1 MLVIELA
8 GVLAGPSVGM
18 FFAELGA
25 RVIKV
30 EPPQGD
36 VTRSW
41 KLPVEPAEED
51 RPAYFCA
58 ANWGKQ
64 SITLDLNLNSDQHIL
79 HQMLA
84 EADLLLMSFKPGD
97 AARFGLEADFLASRY
112 PKLLIGEITGYGADD
127 PRVGYDAIIQAETG
141 FTHLNGP
148 EPGQG
153 HKMPVALMDLLA
165 AHQLKEG
172 LLWALYEREKT
183 KKGKIVRVSLAE
195 AGAASLA
202 NMATN
207 TLMGKMNPQAMGSEH
222 PNIVP
227 YGTQYR
233 TLDGKSLVLAVGT
246 DKQFALLAEYL
257 GISTEGISSNAERV
271 RKRTVVNALLAKA
284 IAQHDR
290 DSLLTALES
299 LKVPAGAVRD
309 LQEVLEQPFAWRLRL
324 HEDGREGLRTAIFA
338 EQRYLLPPPSLNQH
352 GNWLRE
358 EWD

>member
-41 KLPVEPAEED
+41 KLPSEAADED

-64 SITLDLNLNSDQHIL
+64 SICLDMNLNSDQHIL
-79 HQMLA
+79 HKMLA
-84 EADLLLMSFKPGD
+84 EADILLMSFKPGD
-97 AARFGLEADFLASRY
+97 AARFGLEAEFLTDRY
-112 PKLLIGEITGYGADD
+112 PRLIIGEISGYGSDD

-141 FTHLNGP
+141 FTHLNGAAP
-148 EPGQG
+148 KQG

-172 LLWALYEREKT
+172 LLWALYEREKS

-207 TLMGKMNPQAMGSEH
+207 TLMGGLNPQAMGSEH

-227 YGTQYR
+227 YGTQYP
-233 TLDGKSLVLAVGT
+233 TADGQLIVLAVGT
-246 DKQFALLAEYL
+246 DKQFAALAQLL
-257 GISTEGISSNAERV
+257 GISTAGIGSNAERV
-271 RKRTVVNALLAKA
+271 RKRTEVNELLAAA
-284 IAQHDR
+284 IVRYQR
-290 DSLLTALES
+290 DDLLKELEAL
-299 LKVPAGAVRD
+299 KIPAGAVRELPD
-309 LQEVLEQPFAWRLRL
+309 VLEQPFAWRLRL
-324 HEDGREGLRTAIFA
+324 EHEGKAGLRTAVFA
-338 EQRYLLPPPSLNQH
+338 EQRYLFPPPALNQH
-352 GNWLRE
+352 GHWLRE

>member
-30 EPPQGD
+30 EPPVGD

-41 KLPVEPAEED
+41 KLPSESEDED

-64 SITLDLNLNSDQHIL
+64 SITLDLNLNADQHVL
-79 HQMLA
+79 HRMLA

-97 AARFGLEADFLASRY
+97 SARFGLESDFLQNRY
-112 PKLLIGEITGYGADD
+112 PQLIIGEISGYGPDD

-141 FTHLNGP
+141 FTHLNGTN
-148 EPGQG
+148 PGEG

-183 KKGKIVRVSLAE
+183 KKGKIVRVALAE
-195 AGAASLA
+195 AGASSLA

-207 TLMGKMNPQAMGSEH
+207 TLMGNINPQAMGSEH

-227 YGTQYR
+227 YGTQYP
-233 TLDGKSLVLAVGT
+233 TADGKPIVLAVGT
-246 DKQFALLAEYL
+246 DKQFSGLAQHL
-257 GISTEGISSNAERV
+257 GIATDGISTNAARV
-271 RKRTVVNALLAKA
+271 KQRSLVHQLIAEKTILHQRDQLLA
-284 IAQHDR
+284 
-290 DSLLTALES
+290 ALEA

-309 LQEVLEQPFAWRLRL
+309 VQEVLEQPFAWKLRL
-324 HEDGREGLRTAIFA
+324 YDEGYAGLRTAVFA
-338 EQRYLLPPPSLNQH
+338 EQRYLLPPPRLNEH
-352 GNWLRE
+352 GAWLRE
-358 EWD
+358 EWT